1 MKSVA
6 NPPIV
11 AIRLLMEPIG
21 FGGIYKETTNFN
33 SGTDIYGTQLNFVY
47 FIHVCNIFKKSRIG
61 RGCL

>member
-47 FIHVCNIFKKSRIG
+47 FIHVCNIF
-61 RGCL
+61 